1 MPCFKTIFVD
11 EDMPS
16 HQCAML
22 AFACSGGKRVGKAV
36 CRVLLRHNET
46 GNETMDCFCGF
57 CGLATTRLLVCIM
70 FRSLRGANRETHI
83 HMALH
88 SKEGLGQGV
97 GALLSMALVRTWP
110 CRNRRD
116 VSSERQEHL
125 HKVQQ
130 EEYIE
135 YMAFAQH
142 TKNTHDLVEIYV
154 SAIF

>member
-88 SKEGLGQGV
+88 SKEGLEQGV

-110 CRNRRD
+110 CRNRLTFQARD
-116 VSSERQEHL
+116 KSI
-125 HKVQQ
+125 
-130 EEYIE
+130 YIR
-135 YMAFAQH
+135 YNRRS
-142 TKNTHDLVEIYV
+142 T
-154 SAIF
+154 